1 MKCSSMSTAL
11 SPTCLHTA
19 YRWCP
24 AGITEGFL
32 VTGVIVECLKQ
43 EGANVEDQC
52 EDGAHDL
59 RVSLE

>member
-1 MKCSSMSTAL
+1 ML
-11 SPTCLHTA
+11 VPTA

-52 EDGAHDL
+52 EDWPMIW
-59 RVSLE
+59 ECP